1 MVVAAVM
8 ESTAPLSLQ
17 GGKSAG
23 WVCVELDAATASPW
37 HLLFS
42 TPGVAGKPQSG
53 VIGKKF
59 QVFSFADGKL
69 WNEEVS
75 SLIRKLD
82 LECSRAGVIN
92 DSCS

>member
-1 MVVAAVM
+1 MM
-8 ESTAPLSLQ
+8 ESTAPLSWQ
-17 GGKSAG
+17 GGKSDG
-23 WVCVELDAATASPW
+23 WVCVEVNAATASPW
-37 HLLFS
+37 HILFS
-42 TPGVAGKPQSG
+42 TPGVTGKPQSG

-59 QVFSFADGKL
+59 QVFSFAYGKL